1 MNKPAQLSFREV
13 LQLPSLRRLWLAQIV
28 SVFGDFL
35 AMFAALSVVSFKLHG
50 TAAQITLITVSF
62 MVPFAFVGPL
72 AGVFVDR
79 WNVKRTMITSDLIRA
94 GLVLGLVFAN
104 SLPQFY
110 LTLLAL
116 SFVSTFFVPAQTITL
131 RTITPP
137 AGLMSA
143 NALMQQAFQL
153 VRIISPALAGLM
165 VDKLGARS
173 CYFVDCVSFLFS
185 AAMIASLTIARVPKQ
200 PDPNSH
206 PVKSVVDDLVAGI
219 KFVFTHET
227 LAFVILAMSAA
238 MFAVSCF
245 GPLIAV
251 YVRDDLHA
259 NSTAF
264 GVINAL
270 IGVGMVFGT
279 LGMGRLA
286 AGIPKG
292 QLIVLGL
299 FTMGMFVTLMAAWRS
314 IPGASVSMFGIGIG
328 VVLVFVSA
336 QTLMQGQT
344 PLEMMG
350 RVSGSVMASLS
361 WAQLVGLVVSG
372 SLAHSLG
379 VRLLFVAS
387 AVMLAL
393 FAGIGY
399 FRLPAQVAASA
410 SKA

>member
-1 MNKPAQLSFREV
+1 MTQPAQLSFREV
-13 LQLPSLRRLWLAQIV
+13 LQLPAVRRLWLAQIV

-35 AMFAALSVVSFKLHG
+35 AMFAALSVASFQLHG
-50 TAAQITLITVSF
+50 TAAQITLLTVSF
-62 MVPFAFVGPL
+62 MAPFAFIGPL

-79 WNVKRTMITSDLIRA
+79 WNVKRTMIASDMIRA
-94 GLVLGLVFAN
+94 GLVLGLIFST
-104 SLPQFY
+104 SLPQLY

-137 AGLMSA
+137 EGLLAA

-153 VRIISPALAGLM
+153 VRIVSPALAGLM

-173 CYFVDCVSFLFS
+173 CYFVDCASFLVS
-185 AAMIASLTIARVPKQ
+185 AALIASLTIARDPKQ

-206 PVKSVVDDLVAGI
+206 PVKSVVNDLVAGV

-259 NSTAF
+259 NSTVF
-264 GVINAL
+264 GVVNAL
-270 IGVGMVFGT
+270 IGVGMVVGT

-286 AGIPKG
+286 ANIAKG
-292 QLIVLGL
+292 HLIVLWLITMAL
-299 FTMGMFVTLMAAWRS
+299 FVVVLAAWRS
-314 IPGASVSMFGIGIG
+314 IPGASVGMFGIGVG

-350 RVSGSVMASLS
+350 RVSGSLMASLS
-361 WAQLVGLVVSG
+361 WAQLIGLVISG
-372 SLAHSLG
+372 SLAQSLG

-387 AVMLAL
+387 ALMLAV
-393 FAGIGY
+393 FACVVY
-399 FRLPAQVAASA
+399 FRLPKPLAPASA
-410 SKA
+410 S